1 MVDGLFEGGDKEV
14 LDALVTDSQM
24 EKFKEEAE
32 LSKASSFYNSIFTHR
47 LIQVI
52 NQLASVATFNAYAS
66 HILFNIAH
74 PDRIGT
80 LISLLIN
87 GSPKIK
93 MVTIKTLEHLI
104 LVLPPELFEESVKII
119 L

>member
-1 MVDGLFEGGDKEV
+1 
-14 LDALVTDSQM
+14 M